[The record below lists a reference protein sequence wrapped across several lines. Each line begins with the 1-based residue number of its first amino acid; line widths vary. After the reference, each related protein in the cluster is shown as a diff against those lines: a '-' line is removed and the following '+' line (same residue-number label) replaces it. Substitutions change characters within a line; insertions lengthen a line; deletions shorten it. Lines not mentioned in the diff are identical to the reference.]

1 MNIYSKLAFATAQS
15 SALLATLG
23 ILGITPPAIAASL
36 TFELSGNL
44 VDDVLT
50 FFPQPLVGSVGSFTG
65 TFSYDPEAADLIPE
79 PNAGQYPISEFS
91 IIFRDVLGN
100 QIDFVDSDN
109 ETCNCLI
116 PSSGSVFAYDDD
128 SANLVINPNR
138 DIVLNFS
145 DDQYSSGSPSSLF
158 IRKRV
163 SLKFRYESAT
173 DALPSTT
180 EEFLAN
186 VGNFITRPTRLPGY
200 RVQPVLPSRIYE
212 TDINGIN
219 GIEYPYLYST
229 RATITAASQ
238 PVPEPSGVGA
248 FSLLTLG
255 FFLKKKE
262 TSSRKAKA
270 IAKV

>member
-1 MNIYSKLAFATAQS
+1 MNIYSKLALATAQS

-36 TFELSGNL
+36 TFELS
-44 VDDVLT
+44 
-50 FFPQPLVGSVGSFTG
+50 
-65 TFSYDPEAADLIPE
+65 
-79 PNAGQYPISEFS
+79 
-91 IIFRDVLGN
+91 
-100 QIDFVDSDN
+100 
-109 ETCNCLI
+109 
-116 PSSGSVFAYDDD
+116 
-128 SANLVINPNR
+128 
-138 DIVLNFS
+138 
-145 DDQYSSGSPSSLF
+145 
-158 IRKRV
+158 
-163 SLKFRYESAT
+163 
-173 DALPSTT
+173 
-180 EEFLAN
+180 
-186 VGNFITRPTRLPGY
+186 
-200 RVQPVLPSRIYE
+200 SRIYE

-238 PVPEPSGVGA
+238 QVPEPSGIGA